1 MTASRYVEFLK
12 LQAEPRLLTCQAD
25 SGRSLPHPLRIAWW
39 GESLTYS
46 VTQLTDPS
54 DHSPFLPS
62 MGTWLQHSQANK
74 DVVHKSKTVLHDVDH
89 GIGEDTDVSTQESSQ
104 AVQP

>member
-12 LQAEPRLLTCQAD
+12 LQAEPRLLIYQAD
-25 SGRSLPHPLRIAWW
+25 WAGLFLSNFRIAWW

-46 VTQLTDPS
+46 VTQLTDPN

-62 MGTWLQHSQANK
+62 MGTWLS
-74 DVVHKSKTVLHDVDH
+74 TVRPTR
-89 GIGEDTDVSTQESSQ
+89 I
-104 AVQP
+104 

>member
-12 LQAEPRLLTCQAD
+12 LQLEPRLFICQVDWAGLLL
-25 SGRSLPHPLRIAWW
+25 SNFRNAWW

-46 VTQLTDPS
+46 VTQLTDPN

-62 MGTWLQHSQANK
+62 MGTWLS
-74 DVVHKSKTVLHDVDH
+74 TVRPTR
-89 GIGEDTDVSTQESSQ
+89 I
-104 AVQP
+104 